1 MPEGSNTVVNWTP
14 RKQAALPV
22 LYGTFGTCQAEF
34 ETLNVGALSAIS
46 SQLSAL
52 PAEGTWVVI

>member
-1 MPEGSNTVVNWTP
+1 MVNWTP

-52 PAEGTWVVI
+52 PAEGTGGGI